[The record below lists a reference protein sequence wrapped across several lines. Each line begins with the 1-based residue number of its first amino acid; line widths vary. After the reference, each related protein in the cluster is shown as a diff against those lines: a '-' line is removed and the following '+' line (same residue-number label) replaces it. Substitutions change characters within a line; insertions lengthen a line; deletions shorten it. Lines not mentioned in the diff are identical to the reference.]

1 MNPSLF
7 LKPSTIRTPEMFSQ
21 EHNDSQSVCGDWRRS
36 AVHPRVKPMERASAG
51 LPKRRV
57 LVHGDVHAGTVF
69 AQLMDGDGWRFRY
82 YPDAGLR
89 NLSQIARELRACDLA
104 YQIGGRVTAGKFLL
118 AAKLMRKKKIV
129 MHWTGSDVL
138 DEQMKGLPAAADPWI
153 LENVEHWAVS
163 DWLVREV
170 ATLGITCRLVP
181 LPSPSVPD
189 HPSPLPSRFSVL
201 VYMPAI
207 ARGTLYGLDRILE
220 VANELPHIPFELVG
234 LLEGTIEN
242 PPANLR
248 VHGRILDLRE
258 FFQRATVIWRPVRH
272 DGLSWMVL
280 EALGYGRHVLWSY
293 AFPGCTQVRSAADA
307 RDEIARLYALEQQ
320 KRLKMN
326 SDGVAAIVEGGYLPR
341 LLRSKIRM
349 HLDEIL
355 SAQ

>member
-1 MNPSLF
+1 MFRQENIDS
-7 LKPSTIRTPEMFSQ
+7 KP
-21 EHNDSQSVCGDWRRS
+21 VCGDWRQAAGHRRMEAMDRDS
-36 AVHPRVKPMERASAG
+36 AQQPI
-51 LPKRRV
+51 RRV
-57 LVHGDVHAGTVF
+57 LVHGDVHAGTMF

-89 NLSQIARELRACDLA
+89 NLSLIARELRACDLA
-104 YQIGGRVTAGKFLL
+104 YQIGGRVTAGKFLT

-138 DEQMKGLPAAADPWI
+138 DEQIKGFYPAADPWI

-163 DWLVREV
+163 DRLVHEV
-170 ATLGITCRLVP
+170 STLGVSCRLVP

-201 VYMPAI
+201 VYMPAVT
-207 ARGTLYGLDRILE
+207 RGVLYGLDRILE
-220 VANELPHIPFELVG
+220 VAKELPHIPFELVG
-234 LLEGTIEN
+234 LLEGKIEN

-280 EALGYGRHVLWSY
+280 EALGHGRHVLWSY
-293 AFPGCTQVRSAADA
+293 AFPGCTQVRSAAEA
-307 RDEIARLYALEQQ
+307 RDEIAHLYALDQQ
-320 KRLKMN
+320 KLLEIN
-326 SDGVAAIVEGGYLPR
+326 SDGVAAISEGGYLPR
-341 LLRSKIRM
+341 SLRSKIRTR
-349 HLDEIL
+349 LDEIL
-355 SAQ
+355 SAW